1 LNIDKIEQEA
11 NWFMGDKDN
20 QQHLAEYVPDL
31 LAEVKRLRKELAY
44 NSKVYHEMCEE
55 GIMAWNNAECR
66 LAGEEEMFGE
76 VD

>member
-1 LNIDKIEQEA
+1 MNTDDYTFEE
-11 NWFMGDKDN
+11 M
-20 QQHLAEYVPDL
+20 AEITDACVSRL